1 MALEMVRDALFEAL
15 DEKNSE
21 VGSWKRSSQGELE
34 NLARVLINLADYYIE
49 LSEVLKDP
57 SYQKNAV
64 LDLEK
69 AIEVYKFL
77 EVLGS
82 PQTSNI
88 EKIEMKLG
96 EVKI

>member
-1 MALEMVRDALFEAL
+1 MVLEMVKDALFEAL
-15 DEKNSE
+15 DEKNRE
-21 VGSWKRSSQGELE
+21 VSSWKHSSQGELE
-34 NLARVLINLADYYIE
+34 NLARVFINRADFYVE

-57 SYQKNAV
+57 SYQKSAI

-69 AIEVYKFL
+69 VIEVYKFL

-96 EVKI
+96 ELKA

>member
-1 MALEMVRDALFEAL
+1 MVLEMVKDALFEAL

-21 VGSWKRSSQGELE
+21 VGSWKHSSQGELE
-34 NLARVLINLADYYIE
+34 NLARVLINRADYHIE

-57 SYQKNAV
+57 SYQESAF
-64 LDLEK
+64 LDFEE

-82 PQTSNI
+82 PQASNI

-96 EVKI
+96 ELKT